1 MIILRKQYSD
11 NSNTTALGVA
21 ASAAG
26 GLGYYGLKHR
36 QINKQRNLKAEG
48 VTKLATE
55 IYNKNNSNSLK
66 RAWSKVSGRNKR
78 LEKKVVKTIGDLNN
92 TARRAKGRSALVG
105 AGITSAGTAVTLGI
119 RAYKNHKKK

>member
-11 NSNTTALGVA
+11 NSNTALGIG

-36 QINKQRNLKAEG
+36 QISKQRDLKAEG

-78 LEKKVVKTIGDLNN
+78 LEKKVIKSIGEINE
-92 TARRAKGRSALVG
+92 AAKRAKGRAAWAG
-105 AGITSAGTAVTLGI
+105 AGITAAGTVATLGA
-119 RAYKNHKKK
+119 RAYKKHKNR

>member
-11 NSNTTALGVA
+11 NSNTALGIG

-55 IYNKNNSNSLK
+55 IYNRNNSNSLK

-78 LEKKVVKTIGDLNN
+78 LEKRVMKSVGEINEAAK
-92 TARRAKGRSALVG
+92 RAKGRAAWAG
-105 AGITSAGTAVTLGI
+105 AGIATAGTAVTLGI

>member
-11 NSNTTALGVA
+11 NSNTALGVA

-55 IYNKNNSNSLK
+55 IYNRNNSNSLK

-92 TARRAKGRSALVG
+92 TARQAKGRAALVG
-105 AGITSAGTAVTLGI
+105 AGITTAGTAATLGI